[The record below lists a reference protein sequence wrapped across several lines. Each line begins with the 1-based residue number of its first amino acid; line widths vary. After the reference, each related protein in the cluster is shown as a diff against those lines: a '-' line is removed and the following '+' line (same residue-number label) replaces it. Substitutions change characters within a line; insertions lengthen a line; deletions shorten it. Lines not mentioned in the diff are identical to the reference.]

1 LKIPIGSQ
9 VTAKIHV
16 RTGNVNWL
24 PKDAILSLG
33 IDKMVFKKES
43 AGFRAWKVQTGMEQ
57 GNLIQV
63 ISGLK
68 KTDSVATNAQYLMDS
83 ESFINTKQ

>member
-1 LKIPIGSQ
+1 M
-9 VTAKIHV
+9 V
-16 RTGNVNWL
+16 RIKRVFF
-24 PKDAILSLG
+24 
-33 IDKMVFKKES
+33 DKMVFKKES

-63 ISGLK
+63 RSGLSE
-68 KTDSVATNAQYLMDS
+68 TDSVASNAQYLMDS